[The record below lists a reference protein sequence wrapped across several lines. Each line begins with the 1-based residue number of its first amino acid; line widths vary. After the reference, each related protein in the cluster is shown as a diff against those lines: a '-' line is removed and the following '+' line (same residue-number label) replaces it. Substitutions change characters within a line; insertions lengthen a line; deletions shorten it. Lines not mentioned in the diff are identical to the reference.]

1 MGEWPCSLN
10 LASGPGSGSDRV
22 HRECVLRRSEVWQPF
37 TYEPGLYRSAQGP
50 TPKAPGQKRKETAQ
64 VLTSPEKTDHPGCQS
79 ACQVAPLPIL
89 PPAPSRFPV
98 AVASGGRGTSDGGR
112 GLTQGGAR
120 ILARD
125 RQLPGPACGP
135 NSLCDLHKS
144 LCISGP
150 VSSPVRWVQ

>member
-120 ILARD
+120 TLARD